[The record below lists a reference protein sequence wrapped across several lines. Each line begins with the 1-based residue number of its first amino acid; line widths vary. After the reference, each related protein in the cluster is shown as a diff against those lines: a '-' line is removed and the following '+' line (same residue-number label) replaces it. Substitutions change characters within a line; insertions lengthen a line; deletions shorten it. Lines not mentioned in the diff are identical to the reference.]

1 MTNEEPRAEPGN
13 GGIYAILIIIVIL
26 ILAAVLYMTGAFGGT
41 GEGGE
46 MTIESDVEIEAPA
59 EPGS

>member
-1 MTNEEPRAEPGN
+1 MTNEEPRAGN

-26 ILAAVLYMTGAFGGT
+26 ILAAVLYMSGAFGGA

-46 MTIESDVEIEAPA
+46 PTFEVDVEIEAPA
-59 EPGS
+59 EPGN